1 MAKIPKEDKA
11 YLSEMRAIT
20 TDRNGNETLVGLTE
34 EETEF
39 YLDYSRRSIAGPT
52 TDEDR
57 DRYIALNDKHEPARI
72 SVISAESE
80 LRVDKPSKH

>member
-1 MAKIPKEDKA
+1 MAKIPEEDRS
-11 YLSEMRAIT
+11 YLTEIRAIA
-20 TDRNGNETLVGLTE
+20 TDLNGDETLVGLTE

-39 YLDYSRRSIAGPT
+39 YLDYSRRSVAGST

-57 DRYIALNDKHEPARI
+57 DRYVALNDKHEPARI
-72 SVISAESE
+72 AVISAESE